1 MSTILLFN
9 ASNSSR
15 SIHQNL
21 LNAIAPLLSTHKLC
35 YASSL
40 DFDLPFIVKM
50 RKTSKVIH
58 KQQKILWH
66 SYTNMT
72 PLF

>member
-21 LNAIAPLLSTHKLC
+21 LNAIALYYPPTNCVMHPVSILIYL
-35 YASSL
+35 
-40 DFDLPFIVKM
+40 FIVKM

>member
-21 LNAIAPLLSTHKLC
+21 LNAIAPLLSTHKLVMHPVSILI
-35 YASSL
+35 YL
-40 DFDLPFIVKM
+40 FIVKM

>member
-21 LNAIAPLLSTHKLC
+21 LNAIAPLSNR
-35 YASSL
+35 A
-40 DFDLPFIVKM
+40 VKP
-50 RKTSKVIH
+50 RPLGRGYKV
-58 KQQKILWH
+58 
-66 SYTNMT
+66 
-72 PLF
+72 

>member
-21 LNAIAPLLSTHKLC
+21 LNAIAPLLSTHQLC

-40 DFDLPFIVKM
+40 DFDLPFYSEDAENEQGYPQAAKDFVA
-50 RKTSKVIH
+50 
-58 KQQKILWH
+58 L
-66 SYTNMT
+66 YTNMT